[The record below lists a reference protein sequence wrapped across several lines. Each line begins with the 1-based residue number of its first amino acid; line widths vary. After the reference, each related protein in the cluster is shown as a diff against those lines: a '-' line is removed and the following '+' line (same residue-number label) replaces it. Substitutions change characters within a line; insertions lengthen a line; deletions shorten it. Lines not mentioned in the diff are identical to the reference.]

1 MRFTLVI
8 ATFSL
13 AILSL
18 GCSDKAQLRSDVP
31 VSRSVATTVLVDV
44 PLPASAHSIYYLM
57 FGGGLQD
64 LEFLVRFDVDPAD
77 LDAAVDSLVAWNNK
91 QMSRALSYP
100 RSPISGTSPPAPR
113 KDFQPVS
120 WWDPATISTGYYR
133 GQDDAWALRIF
144 VDQAR
149 SRIYMWQNN

>member
-1 MRFTLVI
+1 MKSILVAATLSV
-8 ATFSL
+8 ATL
-13 AILSL
+13 NLS
-18 GCSDKAQLRSDVP
+18 CSDKPQLRSDAP
-31 VSRSVATTVLVDV
+31 VSRSVATKVLVDV

-64 LEFLVRFDVDPAD
+64 LEFLVRFDVDPSD
-77 LDAAVDSLVAWNNK
+77 LDLAVDSLVAWNNK
-91 QMSRALSYP
+91 QMSRALPYP
-100 RSPISGTSPPAPR
+100 RSPILGSAPPAPR

-120 WWDPATISTGYYR
+120 WWDPTTISTGYYR